1 MARVTVIQ
9 AIVGAFVVVAIGWLL
24 LVAFVLLHR
33 PSRVLAGPA
42 LRLIPDLVRLV
53 RSLLADPGTPT
64 NVRLALAGLLVY
76 LLSPLDLIPDVVPV
90 IGAVD
95 DLIISVVVLRWVG
108 RRVGLDDLRARWT
121 GDPAGFEVL
130 RRLLGI

>member
-1 MARVTVIQ
+1 
-9 AIVGAFVVVAIGWLL
+9 
-24 LVAFVLLHR
+24 
-33 PSRVLAGPA
+33 
-42 LRLIPDLVRLV
+42 VRLV